1 MKLILRL
8 SLFIFALLIISDE
21 SFSLTNYE
29 IKRICK
35 NERKKLTCM
44 KKLQEKKSNLQKG
57 DVIEIP
63 VIPFRG

>member
-1 MKLILRL
+1 MKLILKL
-8 SLFIFALLIISDE
+8 SLFIVALLIFSDE
-21 SFSLTNYE
+21 SISLSNYE

-44 KKLQEKKSNLQKG
+44 KNLKEKNSNLQKG

-63 VIPFRG
+63 VIPLRR